1 MEKTVTIKCRDM
13 VEALGLSNLSSEEK
27 DKLISEI
34 SDVATGKIILRVIGR
49 LSEEEASTLN
59 QYVEKGNMDAVDKL
73 LNEKVPDF
81 ANIVQEEISKLQ
93 EEMIKKVKA

>member
-13 VEALGLSNLSSEEK
+13 IEALGLGNLSTEEK
-27 DKLISEI
+27 DKLISDM

-49 LSEEEASTLN
+49 LSEEDANALN
-59 QYVEKGNMDAVDKL
+59 QYVEKGSMEAIDKL

-81 ANIVQEEISKLQ
+81 AEIVQEEINKLQ
-93 EEMIKKVKA
+93 EEMLKKVK